1 MMVLLYRYRGKSEP
15 HLGRGAGA
23 IAEHQ
28 VRGRPRLSRFDVR
41 SRFAEG
47 PGSALRIRGFPH
59 PGRLQCAGF
68 RPGALRQERV
78 LGFPVRRAQLCDLDL
93 PRDSQA
99 HRRVYA
105 SAHADDGSLSSAY
118 DGAGGEIKLGDPI
131 MVRGRWAYDSAHT
144 GYNEI
149 HPVRTVQ
156 KTAPAP
162 ADADPFTAYLEF
174 HKAWCLELANVPPD
188 PPPSRNPQ
196 APPAT
201 GGDQNMTGAQ
211 RATKDAQ
218 KRDENRWVYHPA
230 IDGCIPRTRPDP
242 IYSRT
247 DLLISPGDSSGS
259 WKER

>member
-1 MMVLLYRYRGKSEP
+1 
-15 HLGRGAGA
+15 
-23 IAEHQ
+23 
-28 VRGRPRLSRFDVR
+28 
-41 SRFAEG
+41 
-47 PGSALRIRGFPH
+47 
-59 PGRLQCAGF
+59 
-68 RPGALRQERV
+68 
-78 LGFPVRRAQLCDLDL
+78 VRRAQLCDLDL

-105 SAHADDGSLSSAY
+105 SARADDGSLSSAY

-188 PPPSRNPQ
+188 PPPSRDPQ
-196 APPAT
+196 SAT
-201 GGDQNMTGAQ
+201 G
-211 RATKDAQ
+211 
-218 KRDENRWVYHPA
+218 NRRRPKH
-230 IDGCIPRTRPDP
+230 DGCAARHEGCAEARREPLGVPSCD
-242 IYSRT
+242 
-247 DLLISPGDSSGS
+247 
-259 WKER
+259 